1 MAKMEATEWIWRDGE
16 FVRWADATVHVLAHS
31 IQFGSS
37 AFEGV
42 RCYRTPQGPAIFRLE
57 DHLQRLLDTCK
68 IYRMDIKFSLD
79 ELVAATCEVVERN
92 NIDSCYIRPM
102 VVRGYGSA
110 GMMPTEAPV
119 EVYIPCWPWGT
130 YLGADALEKGVDAC
144 VSSWNRVAPNTLPA
158 MAKMAG
164 NYLSGQLIKGEAL
177 ENGFAE
183 GIALSTEGMV
193 SEGSGQNVF
202 VIQNGTI
209 YTPTLNGTILHGITR
224 HSVITLAR
232 DLGFPVV
239 ERNIPREMLYLADEI
254 FLTGTPSELTPVRSV
269 DRISIGNGGRGPIT
283 TQVQKRFMDL
293 IQGQGEDTYGW
304 LTYVRAER
312 AASK

>member
-16 FVRWADATVHVLAHS
+16 FIRWADATVHVLAHS

-42 RCYRTPQGPAIFRLE
+42 RCYKTPQGPAIFRLE
-57 DHLQRLLDTCK
+57 DHLSRLLDSCK
-68 IYRMDIKFSLD
+68 IYRMDIKYSVD

-110 GMMPTEAPV
+110 GMMPTEASV
-119 EVYIPCWPWGT
+119 EFYIPCWPWGT

-144 VSSWNRVAPNTLPA
+144 VSTWNRVAPNTLPA

-177 ENGFAE
+177 QNGFAE
-183 GIALSTEGMV
+183 GIALSTDGMV

-254 FLTGTPSELTPVRSV
+254 FLTGTASEVTPVRSI
-269 DRISIGNGGRGPIT
+269 DRIEIGSGARGPIT
-283 TQVQKRFMDL
+283 TQVQKRYMDL
-293 IQGQGEDTYGW
+293 VQGQGEDTYGW
-304 LTYVRAER
+304 LTHVRAER

>member
-1 MAKMEATEWIWRDGE
+1 MKIA
-16 FVRWADATVHVLAHS
+16 LALGGGAARGFAHIGVIKALEEQGIVPDIIVGTS
-31 IQFGSS
+31 AGSLVGALYAS
-37 AFEGV
+37 GLSGF
-42 RCYRTPQGPAIFRLE
+42 
-57 DHLQRLLDTCK
+57 DLQRVALGMEDSAIT
-68 IYRMDIKFSLD
+68 DWSLP
-79 ELVAATCEVVERN
+79 
-92 NIDSCYIRPM
+92 S
-102 VVRGYGSA
+102 RG
-110 GMMPTEAPV
+110 V
-119 EVYIPCWPWGT
+119 
-130 YLGADALEKGVDAC
+130 
-144 VSSWNRVAPNTLPA
+144 
-158 MAKMAG
+158 
-164 NYLSGQLIKGEAL
+164 IKGEAL
-177 ENGFAE
+177 QNGFAE

-224 HSVITLAR
+224 HAVITLSR

-254 FLTGTPSELTPVRSV
+254 FLTGTASELTPVRSV

-312 AASK
+312 AATK